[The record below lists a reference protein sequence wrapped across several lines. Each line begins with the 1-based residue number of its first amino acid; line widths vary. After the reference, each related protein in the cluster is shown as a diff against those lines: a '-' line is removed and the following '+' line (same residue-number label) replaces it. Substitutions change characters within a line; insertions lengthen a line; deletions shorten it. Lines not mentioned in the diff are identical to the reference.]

1 MARRA
6 LVAVLG
12 LLVGPCTGVEAPEDF
27 VNALAGTFTQG
38 DRYSTG
44 NTFPVIARPWGF
56 NHWSVMTNKGDS
68 SWWFSGNDHVF
79 KWLRCTHQPSPW
91 IGDWGQF
98 MFGPQMG
105 GIETNPTMFWE
116 PRAAEFKPHVF
127 DARLAPD
134 GIRVE
139 LTPTMHGA
147 VLRVTFP
154 EHNPRELEKRVC
166 FQLPGFRSDSILDV
180 NRDQRTFSMVSTRT
194 SGGVRS
200 GQFHHYVRVEGD
212 AASADADGGFERVE
226 QRQQNHMI
234 CLGYAK
240 AQTVAVV
247 RIASSFISFDQAKNL
262 LAAQVGRGARFA
274 HLDAAATEGA
284 NGAAAR
290 EEFVGAAAAAAARR
304 ARAELPT
311 FDDVLADARAQWRSL
326 LSRVDVVDADGARD
340 GVTSARSARQ
350 LGVLYTG
357 LYRAFLF
364 PRRIDEPTGADGAP
378 RHWSP
383 YAPSGALFDGPLV
396 TDNGFWDT
404 FRTVYPLLTV
414 VAPDELGLIV
424 QGWVN
429 AYKEG
434 GWIPK
439 WASPGYRNSMVG
451 TFGDVVIADAIVKG
465 IGGFEREAAWDALR
479 KDAYEPEPGG
489 SDGSMGKVGLRVYE
503 QHGFIP
509 YDAGVGD
516 CVSRTLDFGFADAA
530 TSRAARALGKA
541 DDATRL
547 QERATEAMRKSFDA
561 SSGLMLPHARAGST
575 RRVDPTRW
583 GDTYTEGAAWHHS
596 FPPYDMSLLASLHG
610 GNANLAKKLHQL
622 LDTPGTFGVGGY
634 GQEIHEMTEMR
645 ALAMGQYS
653 HNNQPAHHLLWLF
666 TLVGER
672 NATCDWVRFALD
684 HAYGVDFFSGDED
697 NGENGA
703 WFVLAALGLYDVA
716 PGTTDDYVLGSPLF
730 RHVVVRPRGAAGVA
744 SGAAPPLHILAP
756 GTARDG
762 VRVREVWWHD
772 DVGHSGASAARARM
786 GTRVDGPS
794 VR

>member
-212 AASADADGGFERVE
+212 AASRDADGGFERVE
-226 QRQQNHMI
+226 QRAQNHMI

-262 LAAQVGRGARFA
+262 LAAQVG
-274 HLDAAATEGA
+274 D
-284 NGAAAR
+284 
-290 EEFVGAAAAAAARR
+290 
-304 ARAELPT
+304 
-311 FDDVLADARAQWRSL
+311 
-326 LSRVDVVDADGARD
+326 
-340 GVTSARSARQ
+340 
-350 LGVLYTG
+350 LGV
-357 LYRAFLF
+357 
-364 PRRIDEPTGADGAP
+364 D
-378 RHWSP
+378 H
-383 YAPSGALFDGPLV
+383 
-396 TDNGFWDT
+396 
-404 FRTVYPLLTV
+404 
-414 VAPDELGLIV
+414 
-424 QGWVN
+424 QH
-429 AYKEG
+429 
-434 GWIPK
+434 
-439 WASPGYRNSMVG
+439 
-451 TFGDVVIADAIVKG
+451 
-465 IGGFEREAAWDALR
+465 ERE
-479 KDAYEPEPGG
+479 
-489 SDGSMGKVGLRVYE
+489 V
-503 QHGFIP
+503 
-509 YDAGVGD
+509 
-516 CVSRTLDFGFADAA
+516 
-530 TSRAARALGKA
+530 
-541 DDATRL
+541 
-547 QERATEAMRKSFDA
+547 
-561 SSGLMLPHARAGST
+561 
-575 RRVDPTRW
+575 
-583 GDTYTEGAAWHHS
+583 
-596 FPPYDMSLLASLHG
+596 
-610 GNANLAKKLHQL
+610 
-622 LDTPGTFGVGGY
+622 
-634 GQEIHEMTEMR
+634 
-645 ALAMGQYS
+645 
-653 HNNQPAHHLLWLF
+653 
-666 TLVGER
+666 
-672 NATCDWVRFALD
+672 
-684 HAYGVDFFSGDED
+684 
-697 NGENGA
+697 
-703 WFVLAALGLYDVA
+703 
-716 PGTTDDYVLGSPLF
+716 
-730 RHVVVRPRGAAGVA
+730 
-744 SGAAPPLHILAP
+744 
-756 GTARDG
+756 
-762 VRVREVWWHD
+762 
-772 DVGHSGASAARARM
+772 
-786 GTRVDGPS
+786 
-794 VR
+794 